1 MASSFRLDHG
11 GIADMLKSEG
21 GIQSLIAGMTAD
33 VEAEARSRFPDGF
46 TILSGVLITDRPQ
59 GNVTVANK
67 SAEAIEGKYGYLA
80 QSAPAAGFEPMRGR
94 G

>member
-1 MASSFRLDHG
+1 MASDFRLDHG
-11 GIADMLKSEG
+11 GIADMLTSEG
-21 GIQSLIAGMTAD
+21 GIRSLIEGMTSTVAD
-33 VEAEARSRFPDGF
+33 EARDRFPDGF
-46 TILSGVLITDRPQ
+46 TIIDGVLITDRPQ

-80 QSAPAAGFEPMRGR
+80 QSATSAGFEPMRRR